1 MKAQIHIQRQ
11 FQLLWHHEAWINSPK
26 PPIQRADETLQGR
39 GANAED
45 VLDPEEERRA
55 GEVGD
60 QAGEEGEEG
69 DEHAND
75 GQVLEVPAVAAGDG
89 VGVLEEPVE
98 GVEERGY
105 AD

>member
-11 FQLLWHHEAWINSPK
+11 LQLLRHHKAWINSPNH
-26 PPIQRADETLQGR
+26 PIQSADETLQGR
-39 GANAED
+39 GADAED
-45 VLDPEEERRA
+45 VLDPEEQRRA

-69 DEHAND
+69 DEQADD

-98 GVEERGY
+98 GVEEGG
-105 AD
+105 